1 MSKRID
7 AVKKCAE
14 LPMNPSS
21 LKAEFIRQLREAKR
35 EHSARGYDRLLAII
49 DEKKA
54 GYPPIES
61 VLEMVSD
68 LHEPTLSEAF
78 QEMVGKGY
86 DYEAAATKM
95 IETALFIIAI
105 NKLLNRSVLAGFS
118 AGRIE

>member
-1 MSKRID
+1 MEISMSKHID
-7 AVKKCAE
+7 RVKKCAE
-14 LPMNPSS
+14 LVVNPPL
-21 LKAEFIRQLREAKR
+21 LKREFNRQLSAARS
-35 EHSARGYDRLLAII
+35 EHGARGYDRLLAIL

-54 GYPPIES
+54 GYTPIES

-78 QEMVGKGY
+78 QELVGKGY

-105 NKLLNRSVLAGFS
+105 NKRLNRSVFAG
-118 AGRIE
+118 